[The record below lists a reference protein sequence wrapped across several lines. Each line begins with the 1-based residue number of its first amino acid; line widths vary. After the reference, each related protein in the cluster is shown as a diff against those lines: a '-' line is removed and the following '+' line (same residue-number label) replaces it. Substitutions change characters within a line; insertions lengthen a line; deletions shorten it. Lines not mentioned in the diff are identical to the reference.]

1 MLCYLVGIPLY
12 TEMCNL
18 EKNHCYAMNN
28 IIRNVRRIN
37 LCLLLM
43 QNEMHVIV
51 LWSLYFGNNLAFGN
65 NMRIQP
71 IMLPS
76 RSFGKVVVYWLDL
89 WLPSDDLHFLGSEC
103 SQDYFQKMC
112 VCVWFVQCIELRRS
126 IFCASLSTGKTILM
140 QQCLL
145 LAPFRTLQACLSETN
160 TE

>member
-1 MLCYLVGIPLY
+1 MLWIISSEMCAESTFVFFWCRMRCMLCIAWQIP
-12 TEMCNL
+12 C
-18 EKNHCYAMNN
+18 
-28 IIRNVRRIN
+28 I
-37 LCLLLM
+37 
-43 QNEMHVIV
+43 

-112 VCVWFVQCIELRRS
+112 VCMCVCVWFVQCIELGRS

-145 LAPFRTLQACLSETN
+145 LAPFWTLQACLSETN